1 MIFFHQ
7 AIRHEKLNK
16 AHSPC
21 EPSHDYNMAECVET
35 SIFTEVG
42 CQPPWR
48 RFSVEGLPLCDS
60 WYLFSEYNRTY
71 YRIYVMD
78 KNELIQYTN
87 CMLPCSFMEYKV
99 YATKY
104 KSENN
109 EKIIMNSF

>member
-1 MIFFHQ
+1 
-7 AIRHEKLNK
+7 
-16 AHSPC
+16 
-21 EPSHDYNMAECVET
+21 
-35 SIFTEVG
+35 
-42 CQPPWR
+42 
-48 RFSVEGLPLCDS
+48 
-60 WYLFSEYNRTY
+60 
-71 YRIYVMD
+71 MD

>member
-48 RFSVEGLPLCDS
+48 RFSVEGLPLCDNS
-60 WYLFSEYNRTY
+60 NLLTRFGNEYTRVTQM
-71 YRIYVMD
+71 V
-78 KNELIQYTN
+78 KNELIEETK
-87 CMLPCSFMEYKV
+87 CLAPCTFMEYKV
-99 YATKY
+99 G
-104 KSENN
+104 
-109 EKIIMNSF
+109 NSTTCTGCPV